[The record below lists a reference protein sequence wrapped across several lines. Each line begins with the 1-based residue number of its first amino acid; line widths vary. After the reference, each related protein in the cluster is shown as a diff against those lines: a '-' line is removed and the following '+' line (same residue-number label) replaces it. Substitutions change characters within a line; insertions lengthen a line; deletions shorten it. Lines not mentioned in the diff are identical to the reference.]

1 LLLESPI
8 FLLLFRL
15 FVATVFCVCIR
26 FWSNQPRKF
35 RSRGVL
41 QCQKKRQVRRHALL
55 RDFSVDEKIVF
66 FRRAL
71 QNREV
76 IIGEKYEG

>member
-1 LLLESPI
+1 
-8 FLLLFRL
+8 
-15 FVATVFCVCIR
+15 
-26 FWSNQPRKF
+26 
-35 RSRGVL
+35 VL